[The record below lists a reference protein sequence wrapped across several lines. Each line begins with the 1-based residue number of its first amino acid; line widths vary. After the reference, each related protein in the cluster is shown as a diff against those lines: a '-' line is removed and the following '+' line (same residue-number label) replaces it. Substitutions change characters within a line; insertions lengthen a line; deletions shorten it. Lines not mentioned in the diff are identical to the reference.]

1 MGDRQGKNPET
12 PSRKTSQKEVNRQS
26 HKKEGKKQTSWS
38 VRGKTKAQRPF
49 EWINS

>member
-12 PSRKTSQKEVNRQS
+12 PSRKTSQKEINLYT
-26 HKKEGKKQTSWS
+26 HKKEGKKTSWS